1 VRTPGL
7 VDLQV
12 NGFAGIDFN
21 SGAVTAV
28 EIDHALE
35 AMLATGVTLCLPTVI
50 TAHPAELDQRL
61 GALDAAISESRLGP
75 LMCPGYHLEGPFL
88 NPSPGYAGCH
98 PPEAM
103 TAADPGLVDRLE
115 SRLARPIL
123 MVTLAPEIDGAQALV
138 AALNKAGRIVAIGH
152 SAADF
157 EQVAAA
163 TTAGATLST
172 HLGNG
177 LPQQLHKLGNPIFAQ
192 LAEDRLWA
200 SFIADGI
207 HLHPKALRSLLR
219 AKGPD
224 RSILVTDAVS
234 AAASRPGHYPF
245 ADMMVELR
253 EDGSVRQPGAA
264 NLAGSA
270 LCLDQAVRNLVAWGM
285 APAAEAVAM
294 ASDNPLAALQPAL
307 SARGLM
313 PDRGEIDWSDD
324 LAVTHV
330 RLGAIE
336 RHFEHATERDA
347 ETTS

>member
-1 VRTPGL
+1 MRTPGL

-21 SGAVTAV
+21 AGAVTPA

-35 AMLATGVTLCLPTVI
+35 AMLATGVTLCLPTII
-50 TAHPAELDQRL
+50 TARQDELEQRL
-61 GALDAAISESRLGP
+61 KALDAAISASRLGP

-88 NPSPGYAGCH
+88 NPAPGYAGCH

-103 TAADPGLVDRLE
+103 TPADPTLVDRLE
-115 SRLARPIL
+115 SALARPIL
-123 MVTLAPEIDGAQALV
+123 LVTLAAETEGAQALI
-138 AALNKAGRIVAIGH
+138 AALAKAGRIVALGH

-157 EQVAAA
+157 DAVAAA
-163 TTAGATLST
+163 ADAGATFST

-177 LPQQLHKLGNPIFAQ
+177 LPQQLHKLVNPLFAQ

-219 AKGPD
+219 AKGFD

-234 AAASRPGHYPF
+234 AAASQPGPHPF
-245 ADMMVELR
+245 AGMTVELR
-253 EDGSVRQPGAA
+253 NDGSVRQPGAA

-270 LCLDQAVRNLVAWGM
+270 LCLDQAVRNLVVWGL
-285 APAAEAVAM
+285 ASPAEAVM
-294 ASDNPLAALQPAL
+294 LASDNPLAALEPAL
-307 SARGLM
+307 RARGTV
-313 PDRGEIDWSDD
+313 PDRGEIEWSDE
-324 LAVTHV
+324 LAVTRI
-330 RLGAIE
+330 RLGPIE
-336 RHFEHATERDA
+336 RRFHSAARVDA
-347 ETTS
+347 EKTT